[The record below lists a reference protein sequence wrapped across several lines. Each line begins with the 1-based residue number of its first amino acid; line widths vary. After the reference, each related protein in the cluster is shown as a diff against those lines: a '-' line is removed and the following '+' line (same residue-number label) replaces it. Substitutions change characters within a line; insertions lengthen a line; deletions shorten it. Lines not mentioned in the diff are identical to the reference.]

1 MKVAVLGGVGRM
13 GKGIVRDLVSKE
25 SKDIE
30 KVVIA
35 DVSVKRAKGI
45 VEELGDRRLEAVR
58 LDISYSETAENRL
71 CIGLSQSL
79 ALLAPGKWY

>member
-1 MKVAVLGGVGRM
+1 MKVAVLGGAGKM

-35 DVSVKRAKGI
+35 DVSVERAKGI
-45 VEELGDRRLEAVR
+45 VEELRDRRLEAVR
-58 LDISYSETAENRL
+58 LDISDSETAENRL
-71 CIGLSQSL
+71 CIGLS
-79 ALLAPGKWY
+79 